1 MWDRIKAPLAVLVF
15 LVAVGCL
22 FYVVRGRRAGR
33 YTEKEL
39 GTDHQ
44 TRVALHGDEPRAQV
58 EAAIELGKPK
68 DTPEERELARATLEE
83 VVQDKG
89 AAAPVTAAAARS
101 LGKMKDP
108 RSVPAIARR
117 LEQPSEE
124 TTMVKFAAIK
134 ALERIAD
141 PSGFE
146 ALTRQVTADNSV
158 ATDAAWAMGELRDP
172 DTGRIPPYVEDKLI
186 EYLKHP
192 APKIRIGAIYG
203 LEEGGTE
210 KGLAALRELAK
221 HPFRGIRPSILEQP
235 LPEMGKPKPGLIL
248 APCRRAIQAIE
259 ARIGAEPAQGGGE

>member
-1 MWDRIKAPLAVLVF
+1 MWDRIKAPLAVLLF
-15 LVAVGCL
+15 LAAAGCL
-22 FYVVRGRRAGR
+22 FYVIRGRRAGGYR
-33 YTEKEL
+33 EKEL

-44 TRVALHGDEPRAQV
+44 VRVALHGDEPRAQV
-58 EAAIELGKPK
+58 ESIIELSKPK
-68 DTPEERELARATLEE
+68 EKPEERELARATLEE
-83 VVQDKG
+83 VVRNREV
-89 AAAPVTAAAARS
+89 AAPVTAAAARS

-108 RSVPAIARR
+108 RSVPAIAKR
-117 LEQPSEE
+117 LEEPSEE
-124 TTMVKFAAIK
+124 PTMVKFAAIK
-134 ALERIAD
+134 ALERIGD

-192 APKIRIGAIYG
+192 VPKIRIGAIYG

-221 HPFRGIRPSILEQP
+221 HPFRGIRPSILNTA
-235 LPEMGKPKPGLIL
+235 LPEMGKPKPVLIL
-248 APCRRAIQAIE
+248 APCRRAIEAIE
-259 ARIGAEPAQGGGE
+259 ARIGAESTEGDGE